1 MTPTISFPA
10 AVLFLPGAVVTW
22 IAFNTEPP
30 AGDLR
35 SLAGVLGFVAMAV
48 GCALQ
53 AKRIHDEVQSVGAGT
68 AEKPPPDNARPGATP
83 KSE

>member
-1 MTPTISFPA
+1 MNTMTPTISFPA

-22 IAFNTEPP
+22 IAFDTEPP

-35 SLAGVLGFVAMAV
+35 SLTGVLGFVAMAV

-53 AKRIHDEVQSVGAGT
+53 AKRILDEMQALGAGT
-68 AEKPPPDNARPGATP
+68 AEKSPPDQCPPPG
-83 KSE
+83 